1 MHEMRQIVQAQ
12 TESVSTLKVRMR
24 RSAAFRMRNMRKSVH
39 SKSDL
44 ETTRGLAPFDR
55 SVQV

>member
-1 MHEMRQIVQAQ
+1 MHEMRQIVQTQ
-12 TESVSTLKVRMR
+12 TELVPALKVRMR
-24 RSAAFRMRNMRKSVH
+24 RSTAFRVRNMRKSVH
-39 SKSDL
+39 SKGHV